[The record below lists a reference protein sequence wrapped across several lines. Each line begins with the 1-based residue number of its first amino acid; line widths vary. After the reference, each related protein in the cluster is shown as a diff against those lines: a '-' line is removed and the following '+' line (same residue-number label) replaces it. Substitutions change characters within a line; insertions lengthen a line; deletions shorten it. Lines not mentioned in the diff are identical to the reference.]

1 MKERWESI
9 SMVKRNSCLEV
20 GDGVEAD
27 REEWEREGGTNI
39 VVDRTNSAVMIVVNN
54 SVLRS
59 IHI

>member
-1 MKERWESI
+1 MMEERWESI
-9 SMVKRNSCLEV
+9 SMVKRNSYLEV

-27 REEWEREGGTNI
+27 REEWEKGGTNT